1 MFELYGFMLGAGTV
15 GLLFGGYWLWNK
27 MDGIHKNL
35 LDTFYTRTDD
45 LDKRL
50 YELRE
55 HSTKFNIRLTDLE
68 KSTDP
73 SDRRIE
79 DLERNVQDQFSDLDR
94 RTEDLERNV
103 QDQYSDLERN
113 IQDQYR
119 EVQLNIE
126 NAVNDISTTSDALRK
141 EFDSRIT
148 GEVRNIQRMLQRKLE
163 ESDVQA

>member
-15 GLLFGGYWLWNK
+15 GLLFGGYWLWNR
-27 MDGIHKNL
+27 MDGIHKNM

-79 DLERNVQDQFSDLDR
+79 DLERNVNDQFS
-94 RTEDLERNV
+94 DLERNV

-113 IQDQYR
+113 IQDQFR